1 MDPSS
6 REYIYSIYIRYIFY
20 IFSIYIFY
28 IYVFSAGGRISIY
41 SMKWSLFLPSLVDI
55 GLLKPPA
62 ENVERNQSSFL
73 TPQHVNGTFSLN
85 ATVSRG
91 QWYCQVPRSS
101 CELGNLT
108 TNETTFNSVLHN
120 VCFLTVGG
128 SVQLA
133 SYCLYKSS
141 VCPPSIYTS
150 VLFPRLWFWTDL
162 LAGNRERVNVLW
174 EETRFCHRDRR
185 LWIWPGHLHH
195 GSCHRGVSGSSMKV
209 KHWIDINL

>member
-6 REYIYSIYIRYIFY
+6 REYIYSIYIRYILY
-20 IFSIYIFY
+20 IFSIFIFY

-73 TPQHVNGTFSLN
+73 TPQHVNSTFSLN

-108 TNETTFNSVLHN
+108 TNETTFNS
-120 VCFLTVGG
+120 CIT
-128 SVQLA
+128 SVFSLWVD
-133 SYCLYKSS
+133 LYNR
-141 VCPPSIYTS
+141 PPSVYIR
-150 VLFPRLWFWTDL
+150 VLFVHLFIQAFCFPGFGFGLIYLPAIVSVSMYFEKKRAFATGIAVCGSGLGTFIMAPVTEGWVL
-162 LAGNRERVNVLW
+162 LLPW
-174 EETRFCHRDRR
+174 
-185 LWIWPGHLHH
+185 
-195 GSCHRGVSGSSMKV
+195 K
-209 KHWIDINL
+209 